1 MKLFVRNRRSRE
13 GGSALMISM
22 LIVAVLGVSMG
33 SYLALVSSQN
43 HSVARSLAWASAIP
57 AAEAGVEEALTHLA
71 RNDLV
76 NIASDG
82 WVQKDDGWYQKC
94 GNIGGGF
101 GYVTRIQPVN
111 PPLIM
116 STGIA
121 PVPGGPPA
129 IGTTE
134 AAILGAALDQRSF
147 VRRSVRVDTLRDSSF
162 FVKGMVA
169 KGEIDMAGNN
179 VTTDSFDSEDLNY
192 STDGKYDPAKAKDNG
207 DVATNSGLINS
218 LSVGNA
224 DVMGTVATGPGGSI
238 AIGPNGTVGDKAWV
252 TAGNKGI
259 QPGRASSDMNVSFPD
274 VEAPFTTGLIPAGGI
289 VDGVDYNYI
298 IDSDDYV
305 VSSLSGK
312 VLVRG
317 NGRLYVSSSFSI
329 TGQGGIWIE
338 ENGSLEVY
346 SAANNESIAGNGVV
360 NHGGLAKDFQYF
372 GLPSNTEVKI
382 VGNGYFAGVIYAPDA
397 HLHLGGGGNDIE
409 DFVGA
414 SISDSVKINGK
425 FQFHYD
431 EALARLDN
439 GGRGYI
445 PDSWNEIEISRALPS
460 AAYAG
465 ISLVVY

>member
-1 MKLFVRNRRSRE
+1 MKLYLRNRRSRE

-43 HSVARSLAWASAIP
+43 HSVARSMAWASAIP

-82 WVQKDDGWYQKC
+82 WVERGAGWYQKC
-94 GNIGGGF
+94 GNLGGGF
-101 GYVTRIQPVN
+101 GYVTRIQNVN

-116 STGIA
+116 STGIVPA
-121 PVPGGPPA
+121 PGGPA
-129 IGTTE
+129 TIGTTDG
-134 AAILGAALDQRSF
+134 AILGAALDQRSF
-147 VRRSVRVDTLRDSSF
+147 IRRSVRVDTIRDNSF
-162 FVKGMVA
+162 FVDGVVA
-169 KGEIDMAGNN
+169 KGQIDLAGNN
-179 VTTDSFDSEDLNY
+179 VKTDSFDSEDPNY

-207 DVATNSGLINS
+207 GVATNSGLVNS

-224 DVMGTVATGPGGSI
+224 DIMGTVATGPGGSV
-238 AIGPNGTVGDKAWV
+238 AIGPNGTVGDKDWV

-274 VEAPFTTGLIPAGGI
+274 VEAPFTTGSIPPSGT
-289 VDGVDYNYI
+289 VDGVTYDYI
-298 IDSDDYV
+298 IDEGKYV
-305 VSSLSGK
+305 ISSLSGK

-317 NGRLYVSSSFSI
+317 DAQLYVSSSFNI
-329 TGQGGIWIE
+329 TGEGGIWIE
-338 ENGSLEVY
+338 ENGSLELY
-346 SAANNESIAGNGVV
+346 SAVDKVNIAGKGVV
-360 NHGGLAKDFQYF
+360 NGSGLAKNFQYF
-372 GLPSNTEVKI
+372 GLPSNTELKI
-382 VGNGYFAGVIYAPDA
+382 AGNGEFIGAIYAPNA
-397 HLHLGGGGNDIE
+397 HLHLAGGGKDTE
-409 DFVGA
+409 DFKGA
-414 SISDSVKINGK
+414 SISASVKINGK

-445 PDSWNEIEISRALPS
+445 PDSWNEIETARALPAS
-460 AAYAG
+460 AYAG
-465 ISLVVY
+465 VSLVVY